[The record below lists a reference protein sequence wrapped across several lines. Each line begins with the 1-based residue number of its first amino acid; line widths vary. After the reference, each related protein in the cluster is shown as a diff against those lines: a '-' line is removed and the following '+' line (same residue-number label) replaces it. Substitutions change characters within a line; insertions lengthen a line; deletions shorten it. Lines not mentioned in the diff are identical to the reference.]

1 MNTKNFE
8 SIWNQQDESKV
19 FEDILSLDEIR
30 ETTVAFTSDR
40 VSSGQRTILFDTIYK
55 WLVLAGNILLI
66 SMGAFTPL
74 RLSVSILIVACLA
87 YLIYRN
93 RVLDRGFELID
104 EANSVIDVLQQRYAM
119 LNRFYREFLISS
131 SVTHSLFVFT
141 GFQFYHF
148 LRYGESRFDQIIN
161 DPVIYAFL
169 GVAFFIPFLAQRI
182 TYSRLIGE
190 MKQILALEVDE
201 VEQELKAIE
210 IQSRNQARKVIYTTI
225 ALLGFAL
232 LFILIIRF
240 S

>member
-1 MNTKNFE
+1 MNTNDIE
-8 SIWNQQDESKV
+8 SIWSQQDESTE
-19 FEDILSLDEIR
+19 FEDILTLEEVR

-40 VSSGQRTILFDTIYK
+40 VSSGQRTIRFDTIYK
-55 WLVLAGNILLI
+55 GLVLAGNILLI
-66 SMGAFTPL
+66 SMGAFTVL
-74 RLSVSILIVACLA
+74 RLSVSVLIVACLA
-87 YLIYRN
+87 YLMKRN

-104 EANSVIDVLQQRYAM
+104 EAYSVIDVLQQRYAM

-131 SVTHSLFVFT
+131 SVTHALFVFT

-148 LRYGESRFDQIIN
+148 FRYGEGQFDHIIS

-169 GVAFFIPFLAQRI
+169 GLAFIIPFMAQRI

-190 MKQILALEVDE
+190 MKQILALEVNE

-225 ALLGFAL
+225 ALLGIAL
-232 LFILIIRF
+232 LIILIIRI